1 VTGEWLRLELRDF
14 VTEVMKLRVL
24 RVVERRR
31 SGERRGVALRG
42 RSVWLS
48 PPKWLSRS
56 GGLAEGCL
64 AVAFHRGGVVAQDTQ
79 RENDDTFHG
88 VRFPSAKSVQAIVV
102 SGYLPDTIRP
112 QGFSPS
118 RRFEPTWTLWL
129 CFAPHPPMGF
139 RPSELFP
146 LNQPYRLLATV
157 ALLPSD

>member
-1 VTGEWLRLELRDF
+1 
-14 VTEVMKLRVL
+14 VL

-42 RSVWLS
+42 RSVGLA

-64 AVAFHRGGVVAQDTQ
+64 AVAFHRGGVVARDTQ

-88 VRFPSAKSVQAIVV
+88 VRLPSAKTAQAIVV
-102 SGYLPDTIRP
+102 SVYLADTIRP

-118 RRFEPTWTLWL
+118 RRFEPT
-129 CFAPHPPMGF
+129 
-139 RPSELFP
+139 
-146 LNQPYRLLATV
+146 
-157 ALLPSD
+157 

>member
-1 VTGEWLRLELRDF
+1 MASKLVTRPELTGLLEVGVIRFGQGTEVPSPNVAQPEGGVTGECLRLELRDF

-56 GGLAEGCL
+56 GGLTEGCL
-64 AVAFHRGGVVAQDTQ
+64 AVAFHRGGVIARDTQ
-79 RENDDTFHG
+79 RENDNTFHG
-88 VRFPSAKSVQAIVV
+88 VRFPSAKAIQVIVV
-102 SGYLPDTIRP
+102 SAYLTDTVRP

-118 RRFEPTWTLWL
+118 RRFDPT
-129 CFAPHPPMGF
+129 
-139 RPSELFP
+139 
-146 LNQPYRLLATV
+146 
-157 ALLPSD
+157 